1 MTSEMIQEN
10 SMNSNLNILT
20 EVEAEVEAIT
30 QANLMLASVRQ
41 SVILAAKTGAALL
54 RVKEIKPHG
63 TFQAWVEANMPVNI
77 RQCQKFMKLATEK
90 PELLISKAH
99 PDALL
104 DIDSELKLL
113 AFEDDQQEEI
123 RDVSN
128 ELDLTRKQINELTEA
143 VKKGEQSAQEWR
155 QQYLDQRNEARN
167 QAERVQQLERD
178 LQKEKSKP
186 AEVVY
191 VDDSEQALAQ
201 YREETQAK
209 IQELKRQAKQ
219 AQMDL
224 QEAKRRQQQAI
235 QEGIASQMKARSD
248 EVERLQKQETALAGR
263 IDVLQHQC
271 NEMEDEFFH
280 REALQRF
287 KDNLLDMNAS
297 LSALWDDIVPNAT
310 ATQEWINQIHK
321 AKVMLDQA
329 EQQLP
334 TRERL
339 VSVK

>member
-10 SMNSNLNILT
+10 NMNSNLNILT

-77 RQCQKFMKLATEK
+77 RQCQKFMKLASEK
-90 PELLISKAH
+90 PELLNSKAH

-155 QQYLDQRNEARN
+155 QQYLDKRNEARA
-167 QAERVQQLERD
+167 QSEKVTQLERE
-178 LQKEKSKP
+178 LQQAKNKP
-186 AEVVY
+186 ADVVY
-191 VDDSEQALAQ
+191 VDNSEEATKQIK
-201 YREETQAK
+201 EELTGK
-209 IQELKRQAKQ
+209 IDQLKSDLSKARTDLQSVKEKQ
-219 AQMDL
+219 AQEVSRIVD
-224 QEAKRRQQQAI
+224 ER
-235 QEGIASQMKARSD
+235 MKKQSN

-263 IDVLQHQC
+263 IEVLQHQC

-287 KDNLLDMNAS
+287 KDNLLNMNAS